1 MMLSKHPVVRLWPWV
16 ITALVAL
23 LAAGSLRAEP
33 RAAEKWVERTGC
45 RLADDRFAD
54 GDSFGL
60 EWRDTKGGDVKR
72 TYRLYGVDCP
82 ESDAGDKVLERRIQE
97 QMDAFGTDRP
107 TLLRFGREAARFSA
121 RLLRNGKVRILTR
134 GALGQEV
141 PKQSGR
147 PQRRYAMVEVIDA
160 TGKPRWLHELL
171 LEAGLARAYGEPV
184 AWPPKEEDRHGGKA
198 AAQDF
203 RRELDNLER
212 LARSRKAG
220 IWGAEKWKAP

>member
-1 MMLSKHPVVRLWPWV
+1 MPAMPAIVRLWPWALC
-16 ITALVAL
+16 ALVTVL
-23 LAAGSLRAEP
+23 PAGPLQAGP
-33 RAAEKWVERTGC
+33 RAAEKWVERADC

-60 EWRDTKGGDVKR
+60 EWKDAKGDKVKR

-82 ESDAGDKVLERRIQE
+82 ESDVGDRMLERRIQE
-97 QMDAFGTDRP
+97 QMEAFGTDRP
-107 TLLRFGREAARFSA
+107 TLLRFGKEAARFST
-121 RLLRNGKVRILTR
+121 RMLRNGKVRILTR

-160 TGKPRWLHELL
+160 KGKPRWLHELL

-184 AWPPKEEDRHGGKA
+184 AWPPKEEDRQGAKA